1 MVKEQLREF
10 NIEAK
15 GEVHRNLDVNTLLKK
30 SVERKEGVISKTGS
44 LTVTTGKYTG
54 RSPNDRF
61 IVDTPDV
68 HDEIAWGKV
77 NMPLSEEYFDKL
89 YEKITK
95 HMSGLDEL
103 FVFDGFAG
111 ADKKHTLH
119 IRVVNEFSSQN
130 LFIHQLLRRPNKEE
144 LESHDPKLTILA
156 APGCI
161 ADPESDGTNSEA
173 FVVINLKKKVV
184 IIGGTSYAG
193 EIKKSIFSVM
203 NYFLPKKGVLPM
215 HCSANMGK
223 DSQTALFFG
232 LSGTGKTTLS
242 ADENRILIGDDEH
255 GWSENGIFNFE
266 GGCYAKCIDLSKEN
280 EPQIYNAIR
289 DGALVENVVMDPK
302 TLEYDFADNSLT
314 ENTRAAYPLEYIPNS
329 EVSGVGGHP
338 KTIIFLT
345 ADASGVMPPVAKLD
359 PTQAMYHFMSGYTSK
374 LAGTE
379 RGITEPVATF
389 SSFFGE
395 PFMPLKPM
403 VYANLLKQYL
413 EKYNSSVFL
422 INTGWTGGPYGTGER
437 ISIKDTRKMV
447 TAALNSDLDSVEY
460 EHHEIFNLDIP
471 KSCPDVESKIL
482 KPQNTWESLQAYEK
496 KANELAAL
504 FQKNIEKFSDVTDEI
519 KKSGPKAL

>member
-1 MVKEQLREF
+1 MR
-10 NIEAK
+10 
-15 GEVHRNLDVNTLLKK
+15 
-30 SVERKEGVISKTGS
+30 
-44 LTVTTGKYTG
+44 
-54 RSPNDRF
+54 
-61 IVDTPDV
+61 
-68 HDEIAWGKV
+68 
-77 NMPLSEEYFDKL
+77 
-89 YEKITK
+89 
-95 HMSGLDEL
+95 
-103 FVFDGFAG
+103 
-111 ADKKHTLH
+111 
-119 IRVVNEFSSQN
+119 
-130 LFIHQLLRRPNKEE
+130 
-144 LESHDPKLTILA
+144 
-156 APGCI
+156 
-161 ADPESDGTNSEA
+161 
-173 FVVINLKKKVV
+173 
-184 IIGGTSYAG
+184 
-193 EIKKSIFSVM
+193 
-203 NYFLPKKGVLPM
+203 
-215 HCSANMGK
+215 CSANMGK

-289 DGALVENVVMDPK
+289 DGALVENVVIDPK